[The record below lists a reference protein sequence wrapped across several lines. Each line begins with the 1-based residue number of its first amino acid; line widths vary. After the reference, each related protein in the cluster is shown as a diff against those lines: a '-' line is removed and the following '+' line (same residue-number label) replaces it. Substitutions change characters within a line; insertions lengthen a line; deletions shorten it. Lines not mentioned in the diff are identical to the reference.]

1 MTAIRFLG
9 GIMFLFLMTASELPA
24 VPGPIYGYQIGDYA
38 TDFKLEN
45 TDGRMISLS
54 DFEEA
59 KGYLVIFTC
68 NTCPYSVAY
77 EDRIN
82 ALDKKYKALGVP
94 VVAIN
99 PNNPESN
106 SAENNGAMKK
116 RAEQKSFS
124 FPYLRDKDQKV
135 YPLYGAQRTPH
146 VFLLQKTPDGNKVR
160 YIGAIDDNYSDPD
173 QVEERYVENAVD
185 AMLSGQEIQVT
196 TTRAI
201 GCSIK

>member
-1 MTAIRFLG
+1 MTTIHLLSG
-9 GIMFLFLMTASELPA
+9 MLFLYFMTSSDQPA
-24 VPGPIYGYQIGDYA
+24 VQPALEGYQIGDFA
-38 TDFKLEN
+38 ADFKLEN

-54 DFEEA
+54 DFEDA

-68 NTCPYSVAY
+68 NTCPYAVAY

-82 ALDKKYKALGVP
+82 ALDKKYKSLGVP
-94 VVAIN
+94 VIAIN

-106 SAENNGAMKK
+106 PAENDGAMRT
-116 RAEQKSFS
+116 RAEEKDFS

-135 YPLYGAQRTPH
+135 YPVYGAQRTPH
-146 VFLLQKTPDGNKVR
+146 VFLLQKKPEGNKVQ
-160 YIGAIDDNYSDPD
+160 YIGSIDDNYANPD

-185 AMLSGQEIQVT
+185 AMLAGREIEVK